1 MNVSKNLNAT
11 IYATINNKTLKEQ
24 EFNDLREE
32 KLLEFRRFL
41 NIATQLTQLTKSQ
54 SLNSKLKSIQNN
66 INSKLRSVSLDDD
79 QKDMFNKMSD
89 AMIELSKMIEIVSQ
103 IILTSTNSSVANAVL
118 TKNTDKKLD
127 MINNI
132 LRKRLR

>member
-1 MNVSKNLNAT
+1 MSKNLNAT

-54 SLNSKLKSIQNN
+54 TLNSKLKSIQNN

-79 QKDMFNKMSD
+79 QKDIFNKMSD

>member
-1 MNVSKNLNAT
+1 MNVNKSLNET
-11 IYATINNKTLKEQ
+11 IYATLTKKNLKNQ

-66 INSKLRSVSLDDD
+66 INSKLRSVSLDDG

>member
-1 MNVSKNLNAT
+1 MNVTKSLNET
-11 IYATINNKTLKEQ
+11 IYATLTKKNLKDQ

-41 NIATQLTQLTKSQ
+41 NIATQLTQLTKSRT
-54 SLNSKLKSIQNN
+54 LNSKLKSIQNN
-66 INSKLRSVSLDDD
+66 INSKLQSVSLDDD

>member
-1 MNVSKNLNAT
+1 MKDLNNT
-11 IYATINNKTLKEQ
+11 IYAITNKKFLEEQKFEVLKEQ
-24 EFNDLREE
+24 

-79 QKDMFNKMSD
+79 QKGMFNKMSD

>member
-1 MNVSKNLNAT
+1 MKDLNNT
-11 IYATINNKTLKEQ
+11 IYAITSKKFLEEQKFEVLK
-24 EFNDLREE
+24 EE

-54 SLNSKLKSIQNN
+54 TLNTKLKNIQNN